1 MNILRFLSLFVIFK
15 FNFLFAAEPLP
26 FNNIV
31 LHKNPLEVSYV
42 KFKDFNLKDVQLNK
56 NDGKIKILN
65 FWATWCAPCKK
76 EMPSLERLSIDYP
89 NILIYP
95 INLEKPNLNKTKKFF
110 YDLNIVSLSIYFDPE
125 FELTKQ
131 FQLRGVPTTILL
143 NQEGNEF
150 ARIVGEID
158 FHDKRFIKWLK
169 KLI

>member
-1 MNILRFLSLFVIFK
+1 M
-15 FNFLFAAEPLP
+15 
-26 FNNIV
+26 
-31 LHKNPLEVSYV
+31 
-42 KFKDFNLKDVQLNK
+42 Q
-56 NDGKIKILN
+56 
-65 FWATWCAPCKK
+65 
-76 EMPSLERLSIDYP
+76 
-89 NILIYP
+89 
-95 INLEKPNLNKTKKFF
+95 
-110 YDLNIVSLSIYFDPE
+110 